1 MGSQKGTERMHAC
14 TAEQQAPGWPA
25 GRGKAGASE
34 ASVSEQRSAGLAT
47 GAAGPAWQGR
57 ARERVACA
65 DTAGSVAV
73 DSVALRGLSE
83 GLSWQAHGPLTL
95 LDGDRTDVAFR
106 GVYRALELPCS
117 AAGGPLASLR
127 GVTRQG
133 AAGPPGRAR
142 KARRL
147 GCAERALCS
156 RAEGASTRATGALSA
171 CAPSQGFPAR
181 PRVLEGAEQSRSGK
195 LPRGSPDSMWALR
208 QKPPPWKGRSRSVGF
223 LRAWG
228 VDPRRQPGRRAAKD
242 SGKVEGCDSPGMLD
256 GPSVRAHGADGAPP
270 PKQARLSPGRP
281 ARPEAR
287 GERRPTP
294 MSEESKRKFEK
305 TTVLRIRSAI
315 AKLNSA
321 RVERLDQ
328 LERELDAVLEKH
340 LPNLPSG
347 CESKAES
354 LRLLADGAREEARRA
369 RAEQE
374 FRRRPGQA
382 WVPLPAPACLARR
395 AWALWRAAA
404 AAREAGVLVEE
415 DAGGLRLAAMP
426 GRRLAEEAAS
436 GAAALT
442 ARVAEAAAAAAAEAE
457 GLAEV
462 AVEAVAAQRAEAEE
476 AVRALRERHG
486 LQVRGGTPLAL
497 VGPAGAA
504 RLGAAVL
511 EARLCRGRATAVV
524 LDAVRAEGVTPEEK
538 ADDLERDLGIVE
550 AECGVQ
556 VHRACG
562 AWWVAAG
569 SAAAAAEAAELLRRV
584 ARFYAGP
591 PAREPAA
598 AAADVTGEGASTAG
612 GAV

>member
-415 DAGGLRLAAMP
+415 AADLATTACRTLEACGSRPCQGAGSPRRPPAAPRRSPPGLRRLRQPRRQRRRGWRRWRWRRWRRSAPRPRRRCGHSGSGTACRCGAAPRWRWWGPP
-426 GRRLAEEAAS
+426 GRR
-436 GAAALT
+436 
-442 ARVAEAAAAAAAEAE
+442 
-457 GLAEV
+457 
-462 AVEAVAAQRAEAEE
+462 
-476 AVRALRERHG
+476 
-486 LQVRGGTPLAL
+486 
-497 VGPAGAA
+497 
-504 RLGAAVL
+504 
-511 EARLCRGRATAVV
+511 
-524 LDAVRAEGVTPEEK
+524 
-538 ADDLERDLGIVE
+538 
-550 AECGVQ
+550 
-556 VHRACG
+556 
-562 AWWVAAG
+562 AWAPPCSRRG
-569 SAAAAAEAAELLRRV
+569 SAAAAPRPWCWTRCGRRV
-584 ARFYAGP
+584 SRRRRRPTTWRGTSASWRQSAACRSTAPAARGGWRRALRLPRQRPRSCCGAWRASTRGRP
-591 PAREPAA
+591 PASPRRRRR
-598 AAADVTGEGASTAG
+598 T
-612 GAV
+612 

>member
-369 RAEQE
+369 RAEQDAGDAPLKGGA
-374 FRRRPGQA
+374 RGQ
-382 WVPLPAPACLARR
+382 R
-395 AWALWRAAA
+395 AGRAAGVPA
-404 AAREAGVLVEE
+404 AARPGLGALAGAGVPRAASVGAVARGGGGPRGGR
-415 DAGGLRLAAMP
+415 AGGGGRWRPAAR
-426 GRRLAEEAAS
+426 GH
-436 GAAALT
+436 
-442 ARVAEAAAAAAAEAE
+442 AR
-457 GLAEV
+457 
-462 AVEAVAAQRAEAEE
+462 AQAR
-476 AVRALRERHG
+476 
-486 LQVRGGTPLAL
+486 RGGRQRRRGAHRQ
-497 VGPAGAA
+497 GCGGCGSRGGRGGGAGGGAQGERAGA
-504 RLGAAVL
+504 
-511 EARLCRGRATAVV
+511 
-524 LDAVRAEGVTPEEK
+524 
-538 ADDLERDLGIVE
+538 
-550 AECGVQ
+550 
-556 VHRACG
+556 
-562 AWWVAAG
+562 G
-569 SAAAAAEAAELLRRV
+569 SV
-584 ARFYAGP
+584 
-591 PAREPAA
+591 
-598 AAADVTGEGASTAG
+598 
-612 GAV
+612 